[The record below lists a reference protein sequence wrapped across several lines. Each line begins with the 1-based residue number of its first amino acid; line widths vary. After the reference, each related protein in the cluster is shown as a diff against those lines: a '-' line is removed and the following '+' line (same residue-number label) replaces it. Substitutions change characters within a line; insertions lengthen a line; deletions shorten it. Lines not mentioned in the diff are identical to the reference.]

1 MILPLDGSHSFGF
14 PAPSPW
20 PGGGSGRWGSICTL
34 IILSLFAVEPL
45 SFDTMIAAFH
55 GDFHRDRP
63 ET

>member
-1 MILPLDGSHSFGF
+1 MVLIPSVFLPRRHGQGEGRE
-14 PAPSPW
+14 
-20 PGGGSGRWGSICTL
+20 GGVQFAL